1 MSSTAIG
8 DGPPVEASARDG
20 AVDGAVEGVSVQRVV
35 VWRHGQTTWN
45 AIGRFQGQA
54 DPPLDRV
61 GQEQSRVA
69 AGYLAVDPPDL
80 ILTSDLQRAASTAQ
94 ALTRLIERPVRI
106 EPRLREI
113 ELGAWQGLTRDEVAA
128 TYPEQYADWLDGR
141 PPVDRGGESRAQ
153 LDARV
158 MAALADIEVDHVL
171 LVTHGGTAR
180 SIIETLLGLSHAGR
194 WLAVLG
200 NCQWSELQ
208 RYPGG
213 WQLRAH
219 NLAAPSETMLRPAGL
234 RPDQVGDAD
243 VVADGLLPDG
253 STDDTALDDTALDDA
268 GVGR

>member
-1 MSSTAIG
+1 MNAGS
-8 DGPPVEASARDG
+8 
-20 AVDGAVEGVSVQRVV
+20 VDDVRVARVV
-35 VWRHGQTTWN
+35 VWRHGRSTWN
-45 AIGRFQGQA
+45 ATGRFQGQA
-54 DPPLDRV
+54 DPPLDPV
-61 GQEQSRVA
+61 GIEQSRRSA
-69 AGYLAVDPPDL
+69 SILAVDPPQL
-80 ILTSDLQRAASTAQ
+80 ILTSDLVRASSTAD
-94 ALTRLIERPVRI
+94 ALAQLVDSPVRL

-113 ELGAWQGLTRDEVAA
+113 DLGSWQGLTRDEVAA
-128 TYPEQYADWLDGR
+128 TYPEQYSQWLAGS
-141 PPVDRGGESRAQ
+141 PEHDRGGETRSQ

-158 MAALADIEVDHVL
+158 RAMLCDIEVDHAL

-219 NLAAPSETMLRPAGL
+219 NLAAPSETMPRPAGL

-243 VVADGLLPDG
+243 VVADGALPDG